1 MRAGVWVDGECVGVV
16 SDDGR
21 PYWCWP
27 SRPDTSFDSLVAY
40 ESQEPGEP
48 AMCRREFYPTPMR
61 GGFWTTTPVYV
72 DGERSKVAIVNG
84 IAALRACSLS

>member
-1 MRAGVWVDGECVGVV
+1 
-16 SDDGR
+16 
-21 PYWCWP
+21 
-27 SRPDTSFDSLVAY
+27 
-40 ESQEPGEP
+40 
-48 AMCRREFYPTPMR
+48 MCRREFYPTPMR